1 MRKDIVSQAIVE
13 EAHKNGF
20 TVNVWNED
28 NPEEIRKYAAM
39 GPDMMSS
46 NYPDRLKQWYNPP
59 RLPDPGK
66 HQAGGP
72 AH

>member
-1 MRKDIVSQAIVE
+1 MRKDIVSQAIIE

-28 NPEEIRKYAAM
+28 NPEDIRKYAAM

-46 NYPDRLKQWYNPP
+46 NYPDRLKQMV
-59 RLPDPGK
+59 
-66 HQAGGP
+66 QSAP
-72 AH
+72 AA